1 MYYIERNP
9 ITDAMFL
16 EGSVPEPAPAEP
28 AWVSGSAYGAGVE
41 VSRVN
46 IHRVF
51 RSSAAIP
58 AGTTVVPEQ
67 DPTRW
72 TDMRPTLRH
81 RPFGPHV
88 RADGML
94 FYKHQPIQSTTED
107 ISYRTLQ
114 RFANAVAIFG
124 ARGAR
129 WRVRVYQFD
138 GGPLAVEHTGRIK
151 SAARGFWDY
160 RFGQRTTTD
169 RVLVHGLPMFPAGVV
184 HITIEGTGAQLRAVS
199 QIEVGKLRYIPGV
212 DLDGPRSGVEFGLVR
227 APRVLTSRKADE
239 NGSTSVLIYG
249 ATCDMSGTVA
259 LSSRNEDSVLYQLL
273 RLVGKGVAFTPA
285 LVPGYQ
291 QSLVFGILKTAPVSR
306 DNALRSSF
314 RFDIEGL
321 PTATI
326 TP

>member
-16 EGSVPEPAPAEP
+16 EGSVPEPAPTEP

-41 VSRVN
+41 VSRIN

-58 AGTTVVPEQ
+58 AGTTVAPEQ

-114 RFANAVAIFG
+114 RFANEGKTGKRRRSIGHPPSVPPIDA
-124 ARGAR
+124 
-129 WRVRVYQFD
+129 
-138 GGPLAVEHTGRIK
+138 GGKPQA
-151 SAARGFWDY
+151 
-160 RFGQRTTTD
+160 
-169 RVLVHGLPMFPAGVV
+169 
-184 HITIEGTGAQLRAVS
+184 LRKPSV
-199 QIEVGKLRYIPGV
+199 
-212 DLDGPRSGVEFGLVR
+212 GVELAPHTLSRGTQAPRPAYMLKLLPQPQVVFAFGLR
-227 APRVLTSRKADE
+227 IT
-239 NGSTSVLIYG
+239 NW
-249 ATCDMSGTVA
+249 
-259 LSSRNEDSVLYQLL
+259 
-273 RLVGKGVAFTPA
+273 
-285 LVPGYQ
+285 
-291 QSLVFGILKTAPVSR
+291 APVRLSV
-306 DNALRSSF
+306 
-314 RFDIEGL
+314 
-321 PTATI
+321 
-326 TP
+326 

>member
-16 EGSVPEPAPAEP
+16 EGSVPEPAPSEP
-28 AWVSGSAYGAGVE
+28 AWVSGTAYPIIGTE
-41 VSRVN
+41 VTRAN

-51 RSSAAIP
+51 RSAVEIP
-58 AGTTVVPEQ
+58 AGTVVVPEQ

-81 RPFGPHV
+81 RPFGPHL

-94 FYKHQPIQSTTED
+94 FYKHQPVQSTTED
-107 ISYRTLQ
+107 ISYRLRQ
-114 RFANAVAIFG
+114 RYANAVAIFG
-124 ARGAR
+124 AKGAH
-129 WRVRVYQFD
+129 WRVRVYKFD

-169 RVLVHGLPMFPAGVV
+169 RVLVHGLPIFPAAVV
-184 HITIEGTGAQLRAVS
+184 HVTIEGTGTQLRAVS

-212 DLDGPRSGVEFGLVR
+212 DLEGPESGVEFGLVR

-249 ATCDMSGTVA
+249 ATCDMSGTAA
-259 LSSRNEDSVLYQLL
+259 LSSKNEDSALYQLL
-273 RLVGKGVAFTPA
+273 RLVGKGVAFTPT
-285 LVPGYQ
+285 LLPGYR
-291 QSLVFGILKTAPVSR
+291 QSLLFGILKSAPMSR
-306 DNALRSSF
+306 DNARTSSF
-314 RFDIEGL
+314 RFEIEGL
-321 PTATI
+321 PTTS
-326 TP
+326 PN

>member
-1 MYYIERNP
+1 MYYIDRNP

-16 EGSVPEPAPAEP
+16 SGSVPEPAPAEP
-28 AWVSGSAYGAGVE
+28 AWVSGSAYGAGAE

-81 RPFGPHV
+81 RPFGPHI

-94 FYKHQPIQSTTED
+94 FYKHQPVQTTTED
-107 ISYRTLQ
+107 ISYRQLQ
-114 RFANAVAIFG
+114 RYANAVAIFG
-124 ARGAR
+124 ARGAY
-129 WRVRVYQFD
+129 WRVRVYKFD
-138 GGPLAVEHTGRIK
+138 GGPLMAEHFGRIK
-151 SAARGFWDY
+151 DSARSYHQY
-160 RFGQRTTTD
+160 RFGRRTSVD

-184 HITIEGTGAQLRAVS
+184 HITIEGSGSQLRAVS
-199 QIEVGKLRYIPGV
+199 QIEVGKLRFIPGV
-212 DLDGPRSGVEFGLVR
+212 DLQGPEGGVEFGLVR

-249 ATCDMSGTVA
+249 ATCDMSGSAA
-259 LSSRNEDSVLYQLL
+259 LSSKNEDAALVQLL
-273 RLVGKGVAFTPA
+273 ALVGRGVAFTPT
-285 LVPGYQ
+285 LLPGYR
-291 QSLVFGILKTAPVSR
+291 QSLLFGILKSAPMSR
-306 DNALRSSF
+306 DNARASSF
-314 RFDIEGL
+314 RFEIEGL
-321 PTATI
+321 PTT
-326 TP
+326 TPT